1 MTPYY
6 VVASVIL
13 VAVLAIARFRRAPK
27 IDAVSETWLARLRA
41 VDGL

>member
-13 VAVLAIARFRRAPK
+13 AAALAIARFRRARK
-27 IDAVSETWLARLRA
+27 IDAVSQTWLARLRA
-41 VDGL
+41 ADGL